1 MRLRDKS
8 VFISGAGGGIGR
20 DAAQMFA
27 SEGAAVTVADRD
39 FAAAEE
45 VAGMIGKAGGRAL
58 ALRLDVTQEESVKA
72 AIAAAVGSFGRLD
85 VLYNNVGGS
94 SPADGP
100 VTEAPIEEFHRCMNV
115 DLFGTWLCCRY
126 GVRELIK
133 SGGGSV
139 INMSSVL
146 ALVGTKGKHAYT
158 AAKGAISALTR
169 AMAVEYAP
177 HKIRVNAIAP
187 GITLTPRVERL
198 LETDGV
204 TSGLT
209 AGYLL
214 GLVAPR
220 DVASLA
226 LYLASDESRV
236 TTGQVISVDSGV
248 SIS

>member
-20 DAAQMFA
+20 DAAQLFA
-27 SEGAAVTVADRD
+27 AEGAAVAVADRD
-39 FAAAEE
+39 FAAAQD
-45 VAGMIGKAGGRAL
+45 VVGLIGKTGGRAL
-58 ALRLDVTQEESVKA
+58 ALSLDVTQEASVKS
-72 AIAAAVGSFGRLD
+72 AIAETVGSFGRLD

-94 SPADGP
+94 SAADGP
-100 VTEAPIEEFHRCMNV
+100 VTDAPIDEFWRCMNV

-133 SGGGSV
+133 AGGGSV
-139 INMSSVL
+139 INMSSIL

-177 HKIRVNAIAP
+177 NKIRVNAIAP
-187 GITLTPRVERL
+187 GITLTPRVEKL

-204 TSGLT
+204 TSDLT
-209 AGYLL
+209 ADYLL

-220 DVASLA
+220 DVANVA